1 MFMFIL
7 LGVYLGG
14 LLVSYIASA
23 KVAIA
28 DDDCD
33 LCECEGKMI
42 IASLLWPIM
51 DTIWYISIVRDALQ
65 KEN

>member
-33 LCECEGKMI
+33 LCEAKMI
-42 IASLLWPIM
+42 IASLLWPII

>member
-1 MFMFIL
+1 MFIL

-33 LCECEGKMI
+33 LCEVVAMI
-42 IASLLWPIM
+42 IASLLWPIT
-51 DTIWYISIVRDALQ
+51 DTIGYISTVRNALQ

>member
-1 MFMFIL
+1 MFIL

-14 LLVSYIASA
+14 LLVSLIASA
-23 KVAIA
+23 EVAIT
-28 DDDCD
+28 DDCD
-33 LCECEGKMI
+33 LCEEAKLI

-51 DTIWYISIVRDALQ
+51 NTIQYISTVRDALQ

>member
-1 MFMFIL
+1 MFIL

-14 LLVSYIASA
+14 LLVSLMASA
-23 KVAIA
+23 EVAIA
-28 DDDCD
+28 DDCD
-33 LCECEGKMI
+33 LCEEAKMI

-51 DTIWYISIVRDALQ
+51 GTIWYISTVRDALQ

>member
-1 MFMFIL
+1 MFIL

-33 LCECEGKMI
+33 LCEEAKLI
-42 IASLLWPIM
+42 IASLLWPII